1 MATTKRDYSQLVV
14 DAARS
19 VLVELAHLLGEYKDD
34 IVLIGGWVPELLLS
48 TTDAP
53 HTGSVDVDIALNHRS
68 LQEPRYKTLLELL
81 IRRGY
86 RQSEKQP
93 FIFYRT
99 VNVADQEVIVQI
111 DFLAG
116 EYEGTG
122 TSHRTQLFE
131 DMRVRKAR
139 GCDLAFEMNTE
150 ISVEGTL
157 PEGGKDKATI
167 RVAGIVPFIV
177 MKGMAL
183 EDRLKEKDAWDVY
196 YCIRNYTGGSK
207 ALAEEFRPHLENDL
221 VREGLWK
228 IAEKFSSPEHI
239 GPKFVADFEE
249 ITDPE
254 ERAFRQRD
262 AFERVNQI
270 LEILGVIS

>member
-1 MATTKRDYSQLVV
+1 M
-14 DAARS
+14 
-19 VLVELAHLLGEYKDD
+19 
-34 IVLIGGWVPELLLS
+34 
-48 TTDAP
+48 
-53 HTGSVDVDIALNHRS
+53 
-68 LQEPRYKTLLELL
+68 
-81 IRRGY
+81 
-86 RQSEKQP
+86 
-93 FIFYRT
+93 
-99 VNVADQEVIVQI
+99 ADQEVIVQI

-122 TSHRTQLFE
+122 KSDRTQLFE
-131 DMRVRKAR
+131 DMRARKAR

-167 RVAGIVPFIV
+167 RVAGMVPFIV

-196 YCIRNYTGGSK
+196 YCITSYAGGSK

-221 VREGLWK
+221 VREGLLK
-228 IAEKFSSPEHI
+228 IAGKFSSPEHI

-254 ERAFRQRD
+254 ERALRQRD
-262 AFERVNQI
+262 AFERVSQ
-270 LEILGVIS
+270 LLVMLGVIG